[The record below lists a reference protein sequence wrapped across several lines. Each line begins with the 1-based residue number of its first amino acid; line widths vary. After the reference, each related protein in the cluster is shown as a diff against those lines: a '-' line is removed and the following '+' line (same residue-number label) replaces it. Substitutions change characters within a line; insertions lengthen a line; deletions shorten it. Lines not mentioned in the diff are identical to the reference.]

1 MAEFDR
7 ETVRHVARLA
17 RIRVPEEQLA
27 PLANELSHILGWIEQ
42 LGEVDTSGVEPMTSA
57 VPHELTWRQDEVTDG
72 GQADKVTA
80 NAPAAS
86 DHFFTVPKVVE

>member
-7 ETVRHVARLA
+7 ETVRKVAKLA

-27 PLANELSHILGWIEQ
+27 PLADELSHIMGWIEQ
-42 LGEVDTSGVEPMTSA
+42 LDEVDTSGVEPMTSA
-57 VPHELTWRQDEVTDG
+57 VPHKLAWRADEVSDG
-72 GQADKVTA
+72 GQAEKVTA
-80 NAPAAS
+80 NAPAAA